1 MDGRRTFE
9 DFFDM
14 KKKDL
19 KAYLK
24 EVGLKISGNIKSF
37 FFMSKKSSN
46 VLLPSILTYSIYSR

>member
-24 EVGLKISGNIKSF
+24 EVGLKISGNKRELTVQL
-37 FFMSKKSSN
+37 
-46 VLLPSILTYSIYSR
+46 VLIVNSENSTILF